1 MDETGWCVIHSPSS
15 DSNCSADSTSTL
27 VQACIR
33 LTPMPHYQ
41 YGGNEQRGKL
51 DQFMELSV
59 KTVAEDNLE
68 IEYMMERLLLDDA
81 LSTDGLVFD
90 EEGNLALAES

>member
-1 MDETGWCVIHSPSS
+1 
-15 DSNCSADSTSTL
+15 
-27 VQACIR
+27 
-33 LTPMPHYQ
+33 MPHYQ